1 MPRVLKYF
9 LITIAAL
16 CILVLAAVGIIAAT
30 FDPNDYKPLLIRI
43 VQEKKQR
50 TLTIPGEIRLSFF
63 PKLGAELGKVSISEH
78 QGSAEFASVE
88 RAKLSLALIPLL
100 SKQLVVDRV
109 EVDGL
114 RATIRRSKE
123 GRSNY
128 DDLLSKEE
136 AGGQQIAFDIDGID
150 IRNAHLIYDDRQQA
164 RRFDIAKLR
173 LETGKL
179 ASGVPSTLKLAADI
193 KGNRPDIDA
202 HIAATTGFTMDL
214 ERKRYAVKG
223 LDAELRGTLAGL
235 TGLQLKLAGDAG
247 IDPAAKR
254 FDLDGIKLSASGKR
268 AQENFDVRVE
278 VPKLAITDTQVTGG
292 KLNGEARLN
301 EGPRSVI
308 ANFSVPSFEGSPAAF
323 KVPALALDATIRED
337 KLDAKLKLS
346 GAFAGDIDRLL
357 FSSPQL
363 TLALSGKQGDTT
375 LNGRLATPLSVNL
388 KAQTVDL
395 QKLVADLSLPNPA
408 GGTMALKANGNASI
422 KLDKQAVA
430 AAFNGSMDQ
439 SAFNAKLGIAGFS
452 PMAYTFDIGIDRI
465 DLNRY
470 QSRAA
475 GPAKGAA
482 PKQAPEQPM
491 DFSALQKLQ
500 ANGKL
505 RVGALKVAN
514 LNTTNVRVD
523 LRAANGRLELSP
535 LAANLYGGSTNGAFT
550 INAGKPARFA
560 VRQNLSGIHVGPLLK
575 DATGKD
581 PIEGK
586 GNVQFDVTSSGATFE
601 QLKRGLD
608 GSARLE
614 LRDGAIRGVNIA
626 QAVRNAKAS
635 INTIRG
641 KEDRQPAPGG
651 TGSTSEKTDFS
662 ELSGSFR
669 IANGVARNDDLVI
682 KSPLIRIAGAGAI
695 DLGAERLDYLA
706 RTTVVSTLQGQGGPE
721 LQALKGVTVPVRLS
735 GPFNAIGWRIDVAG
749 MASELAKQKLDER
762 KGELREKAE
771 KSLDEQKAKVRDQ
784 LKEQLKGLLGR

>member
-1 MPRVLKYF
+1 MPRVLKYL

-16 CILVLAAVGIIAAT
+16 CILVFAAVGIIAAT
-30 FDPNDYKPLLIRI
+30 FDPNDYKPLLIRL

-50 TLTIPGEIRLSFF
+50 TLSIPGEIRLSFF

-78 QGSAEFASVE
+78 QSNAQFASVE

-100 SKQLVVDRV
+100 SKQLVVDRI

-136 AGGQQIAFDIDGID
+136 AGGQQIAFDIDGVD
-150 IRNAHLIYDDRQQA
+150 IRNAHLIYDNQQQA
-164 RRFDIAKLR
+164 RRLDIANLK

-193 KGNRPDIDA
+193 KGNWPDIDA
-202 HIAATTGFTMDL
+202 HVAATTGFTMDL

-223 LDAELRGTLAGL
+223 FDAELRGALAGL
-235 TGLQLKLAGDAG
+235 TGQ
-247 IDPAAKR
+247 
-254 FDLDGIKLSASGKR
+254 
-268 AQENFDVRVE
+268 Q
-278 VPKLAITDTQVTGG
+278 
-292 KLNGEARLN
+292 
-301 EGPRSVI
+301 
-308 ANFSVPSFEGSPAAF
+308 
-323 KVPALALDATIRED
+323 
-337 KLDAKLKLS
+337 LKLS
-346 GAFAGDIDRLL
+346 GAFAVDIDAQL
-357 FSSPQL
+357 FSSPLL
-363 TLALSGKQGDTT
+363 TLALSGKQDATA
-375 LNGRLATPLSVNL
+375 LNGTLVTPLSVNL
-388 KAQTVDL
+388 KAQTVDM
-395 QKLVADLSLPNPA
+395 QKIVVDLSLPNPA
-408 GGTMALKANGNASI
+408 GGTMALKAKGNAGI
-422 KLDKQAVA
+422 DLGKQAVA

-439 SAFNAKLGIAGFS
+439 SAFSARLGIAGFS
-452 PMAYTFDIGIDRI
+452 PMAYSFDIDIDRI
-465 DLNRY
+465 DLDRY
-470 QSRAA
+470 QSRTAA
-475 GPAKGAA
+475 PAKGAVQ
-482 PKQAPEQPM
+482 KQAPEQPM

-505 RVGALKVAN
+505 RIGALKMAN
-514 LNTTNVRVD
+514 LNATNVHVD

-535 LAANLYGGSTNGAFT
+535 LAANLYGGSATGAFT
-550 INAGKPARFA
+550 INVGKPTRFA
-560 VRQNLSGIHVGPLLK
+560 VRQNLSGIHMGPLLK

-586 GNVQFDVTSSGATFE
+586 GNVQLELTSSGATFE
-601 QLKRGLD
+601 QIKRGLD
-608 GSARLE
+608 GSAHLE
-614 LRDGAIRGVNIA
+614 LRDGALRGVNIA

-641 KEDRQPAPGG
+641 KEDRQPAQGG

-662 ELSGSFR
+662 ELTGSFR
-669 IANGVARNDDLVI
+669 IVNGVARNDDLVI
-682 KSPLIRIAGAGAI
+682 KSPLIRIAGAGDI
-695 DLGAERLDYLA
+695 DLGAERIDYLA